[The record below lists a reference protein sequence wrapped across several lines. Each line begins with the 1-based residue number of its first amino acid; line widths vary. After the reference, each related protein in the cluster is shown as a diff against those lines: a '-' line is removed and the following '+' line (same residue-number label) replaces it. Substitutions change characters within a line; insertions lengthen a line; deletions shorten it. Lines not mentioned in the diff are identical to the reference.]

1 MLNKMCGLYII
12 QRVCEKVVEKC
23 PWLFGHAP
31 DKLKTQKMCKKAVEE
46 YGSWLLRY
54 VPNDPRFQGI
64 KSKKKKKKKM
74 KCFWCIKEIP
84 GTGVTFT
91 RDQPGLKTIKK
102 IQKNCF

>member
-1 MLNKMCGLYII
+1 MCGLYII

-31 DKLKTQKMCKKAVEE
+31 DKLKTQKICKKAVEE

-64 KSKKKKKKKM
+64 KSKKKKKKDEM
-74 KCFWCIKEIP
+74 FL
-84 GTGVTFT
+84 VHQRNT
-91 RDQPGLKTIKK
+91 RDRGYIYS
-102 IQKNCF
+102 